1 MAITKADKEVQVAEM
16 TAAIKESSAVYLVD
30 YTGIPVGK
38 DVELRKLLAVKNITY
53 RAAKN
58 TLIKIALKN
67 AGVEGL
73 DAHLTG
79 VSAILLGDSEEPM
92 VPAKIFV
99 DFLKENKDIVK
110 VKSINFDGSVLDGS
124 ELESVSKM
132 PGRKELIAQI
142 VSIAMGP
149 GANLVAALKGPA
161 STVAGQVDSLV
172 TKLEEN

>member
-58 TLIKIALKN
+58 TLIKLALKN
-67 AGVEGL
+67 ADVEGL
-73 DAHLTG
+73 DAHLKG

-142 VSIAMGP
+142 VNIAIGP
-149 GANLVAALKGPA
+149 GANLVAILKGPG
-161 STVAGQVDSLV
+161 SKIAGAIDSI
-172 TKLEEN
+172 EEK